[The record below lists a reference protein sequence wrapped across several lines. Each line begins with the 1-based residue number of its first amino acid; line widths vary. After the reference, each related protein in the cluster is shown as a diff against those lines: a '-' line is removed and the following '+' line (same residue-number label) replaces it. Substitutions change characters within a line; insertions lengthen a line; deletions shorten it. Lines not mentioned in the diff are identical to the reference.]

1 MEEKKSFFIPVMPK
15 PWPQVERQYPIS
27 RRENLMLAMNH
38 QKPVWM
44 PNLYGSSQ
52 EFRSTIAR
60 DSPIE
65 RTQDSTDWF
74 GVEYKYSEAQGSN
87 TPQGNLLNDITEWED
102 KIKWPDLS
110 QFDWEAD
117 GKTIERN
124 PELALFMRMSNGPF
138 ERLHMI
144 EGFEQALV
152 DLITEPEAV
161 EAYLERLVDFK
172 IDMFNHIRD
181 HVELDYI
188 LAADDWGTMRAPF
201 FSTDAFEKTILR
213 PTKRFVKAVQ
223 ARGTKFIAHCCGV
236 IEQFVPYMV
245 DEIGFDVLEIQSNLN
260 DVSTILAKYGDRV
273 TVEFHS
279 AAQLVHDPDMTEE
292 RIREYGRAIVDN
304 YGAHAVA
311 GAGTIVSVSS
321 SFENIYYALEGELY
335 DYSLEKYKGL
345 K

>member
-1 MEEKKSFFIPVMPK
+1 MEEKKSFFIPVIPK
-15 PWPQVERQYPIS
+15 QWPQPERKYPVS

-38 QKPVWM
+38 KKPVWM
-44 PNLYGSSQ
+44 PGLYSSSK

-65 RTQDSTDWF
+65 RTQNTTDWF
-74 GVEYKYSEAQGSN
+74 GVEYIYSEAQGSN

-102 KIKWPDLS
+102 KIRWPDLN

-117 GKTIERN
+117 GKLFERD
-124 PELALFMRMSNGPF
+124 PALATFMRMSNGPF
-138 ERLHMI
+138 ERMHMI

-161 EAYLERLVDFK
+161 EAFLERLVDFK
-172 IDMFNHIRD
+172 IDLFNRIRD
-181 HVELDYI
+181 HVELDFI
-188 LAADDWGTMRAPF
+188 VAADDWGTMRAPF
-201 FSTDAFEKTILR
+201 FSTAAFEETILR

-223 ARGTKFIAHCCGV
+223 SRGTKFVAHCCGV
-236 IEQFVPYMV
+236 VEQFVPYMV
-245 DEIGFDVLEIQSNLN
+245 DEIGFDVLEIQGNLN
-260 DVSTILAKYGDRV
+260 DVSGILAKYGDRV
-273 TVEFHS
+273 TVEFQS

-304 YGAHAVA
+304 YGAHNVS
-311 GAGTIVSVSS
+311 GAGVVVNVGS
-321 SFENIYYALEGELY
+321 SFERIYYALEGELY
-335 DYSLEKYKGL
+335 DYSRAKYAGL